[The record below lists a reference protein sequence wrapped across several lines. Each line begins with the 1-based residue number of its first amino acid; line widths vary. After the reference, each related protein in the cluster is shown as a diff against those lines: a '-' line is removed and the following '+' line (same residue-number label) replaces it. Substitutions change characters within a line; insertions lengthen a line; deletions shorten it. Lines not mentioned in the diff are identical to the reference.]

1 MDSSLAQILR
11 IQTTNAQNDMGF
23 VPVEGGFTSRVSYN
37 PDLRWTMSAKNYSLL
52 CGIIFFVLLILHVLR
67 IVMHVHIAVNGM
79 PIVMQASWLG
89 IIVAGLLAFLGL
101 RAWKNG

>member
-1 MDSSLAQILR
+1 LER
-11 IQTTNAQNDMGF
+11 
-23 VPVEGGFTSRVSYN
+23 
-37 PDLRWTMSAKNYSLL
+37 RWTMSAKNYSLL